1 MGPKTRILD
10 ATMLV
15 FRRHGFRR
23 SSIEQVAE
31 AAGLTRQALYHHF
44 ESKEA
49 LFRAVIERV
58 HDSAIAAEDAAVSE
72 AEKAGCSLADILAA
86 GMTARMRALIA
97 SFDGSPHI
105 EELYSE
111 HLVHGRDLYQK
122 YSALYLERLVAT
134 IARIVRKQTLAL
146 PQGLSP
152 AEFARLVEMAVPGSK
167 SQHPAMQPVDAFLK
181 DMAMMVRTLC
191 AGAVPKSQKPPPT
204 RPRAKNEHHAAKL
217 EHIHEHDDHQR
228 PRRTATR

>member
-1 MGPKTRILD
+1 
-10 ATMLV
+10 MLV

-58 HDSAIAAEDAAVSE
+58 HENAIAAEDAAISE
-72 AEKAGCSLADILAA
+72 AEKAGCGFADILAA
-86 GMTARMRALIA
+86 GMTARMRAFVA

-111 HLVHGRDLYQK
+111 HLVHARDLYQR
-122 YSALYLERLVAT
+122 YSARYQERLVAT
-134 IARIVRKQTLAL
+134 IARITRRQKLAL

-152 AEFARLVEMAVPGSK
+152 AEFARLIEMAVHGSK
-167 SQHPAMQPVDAFLK
+167 SQHPAMQPADAFLD
-181 DMAMMVRTLC
+181 DMALMVRTLC
-191 AGAVPKSQKPPPT
+191 AGAVPKSQKPPG
-204 RPRAKNEHHAAKL
+204 
-217 EHIHEHDDHQR
+217 
-228 PRRTATR
+228 RTAAVGK

>member
-49 LFRAVIERV
+49 LFRAVVERV
-58 HDSAIAAEDAAVSE
+58 HQSAMAAEDAAVAG
-72 AEKAGCSLADILAA
+72 AEQAGGDLGDILSA
-86 GMTARMRALIA
+86 GMNARMQAMIA

-111 HLVHGRDLYQK
+111 HLAQARDLYQR
-122 YSALYLERLVAT
+122 YSVHYAERLVA
-134 IARIVRKQTLAL
+134 IVARTARRLKLTL
-146 PQGLSP
+146 PQGMSP
-152 AEFARLVEMAVPGSK
+152 AEFARLVEMAVHGSK

-181 DMAMMVRTLC
+181 DMTLMVRALC
-191 AGAVPKSQKPPPT
+191 AGAVPKQGPAARKAATSKKT
-204 RPRAKNEHHAAKL
+204 PRSKTGA
-217 EHIHEHDDHQR
+217 
-228 PRRTATR
+228 RR

>member
-58 HDSAIAAEDAAVSE
+58 HQTAIAAEEAAISE
-72 AEKAGCSLADILAA
+72 AEKADCGFADVLVA
-86 GMTARMRALIA
+86 GMTARMRAMIA

-111 HLVHGRDLYQK
+111 HLVHARDLYQK
-122 YSALYLERLVAT
+122 YAALYADRLVAT
-134 IARIVRKQTLAL
+134 IARIVRKQKLAL
-146 PQGLSP
+146 PQGLS
-152 AEFARLVEMAVPGSK
+152 ATEFARLVEMAVHGSK

-191 AGAVPKSQKPPPT
+191 AGAVPKSQEQPASKAGT
-204 RPRAKNEHHAAKL
+204 RERSSRSKAGA
-217 EHIHEHDDHQR
+217 R
-228 PRRTATR
+228 P

>member
-1 MGPKTRILD
+1 MGPKSRILD

-44 ESKEA
+44 DSKEA

-58 HDSAIAAEDAAVSE
+58 HEAAIAAEDAAIGE
-72 AEKAGCSLADILAA
+72 AEKADDGLADILVA
-86 GMTARMRALIA
+86 GMTARMRAMIA

-111 HLVHGRDLYQK
+111 HLVHARDLYQR
-122 YSALYLERLVAT
+122 YSARYQERLVVT
-134 IARIVRKQTLAL
+134 IARITRRQKLAL

-152 AEFARLVEMAVPGSK
+152 AEFARLIEMAVHGSK
-167 SQHPAMQPVDAFLK
+167 SQHPAMQPADAFLN
-181 DMAMMVRTLC
+181 DMALMVRTLC
-191 AGAVPKSQKPPPT
+191 AGAVPKSQKPPG
-204 RPRAKNEHHAAKL
+204 
-217 EHIHEHDDHQR
+217 
-228 PRRTATR
+228 RTAAVGK

>member
-1 MGPKTRILD
+1 MRPKTRILD

-31 AAGLTRQALYHHF
+31 AAGLTRQAVYHHF

-58 HDSAIAAEDAAVSE
+58 HEIAIAAEEVAIGE
-72 AEKAGCSLADILAA
+72 AEKAGSGFADILVA
-86 GMTARMRALIA
+86 GMTARMQAMIA

-122 YSALYLERLVAT
+122 YSALYAERLVAT
-134 IARIVRKQTLAL
+134 ITRIARKQKLAL
-146 PQGLSP
+146 PQGLLP
-152 AEFARLVEMAVPGSK
+152 AGFARLVEMAVHGSK

-191 AGAVPKSQKPPPT
+191 AGAVPKSQQQPADRAGT
-204 RPRAKNEHHAAKL
+204 RERSSRSKAGV
-217 EHIHEHDDHQR
+217 R
-228 PRRTATR
+228 P

>member
-1 MGPKTRILD
+1 MDPKTRILD

-49 LFRAVIERV
+49 LFRAVIARV
-58 HDSAIAAEDAAVSE
+58 HETAIAAEDAAVSAAE
-72 AEKAGCSLADILAA
+72 AAGGSFADIIVA
-86 GMTARMRALIA
+86 GLTARMQTAIA
-97 SFDGSPHI
+97 SFEGSPHI

-122 YSALYLERLVAT
+122 YSALYVEHLVAT
-134 IARIVRKQTLAL
+134 ITRIVRKQKLVL
-146 PQGLSP
+146 PQDLSP
-152 AEFARLVEMAVPGSK
+152 AEFARLVEMAVYGSK
-167 SQHPAMQPVDAFLK
+167 SQHPAMQPVDAFIK
-181 DMAMMVRTLC
+181 DMALMVRTLC
-191 AGAVPKSQKPPPT
+191 AGAAPKPQKPPASKPAM
-204 RPRAKNEHHAAKL
+204 RASSSRRKTG
-217 EHIHEHDDHQR
+217 DH
-228 PRRTATR
+228 P

>member
-58 HDSAIAAEDAAVSE
+58 HESAIAAEDAAISE
-72 AEKAGCSLADILAA
+72 AEKAGGGLADILAT
-86 GMTARMRALIA
+86 GMTARMKTMIA

-111 HLVHGRDLYQK
+111 HIVQARDLYQT
-122 YSALYLERLVAT
+122 YSALYMHRLVAT
-134 IARIVRKQTLAL
+134 VARITRKQKLAL

-152 AEFARLVEMAVPGSK
+152 AEFARLVEMAVHGSK
-167 SQHPAMQPVDAFLK
+167 SQHPAMQPADAFLK

-191 AGAVPKSQKPPPT
+191 AGAVPKSLEKPANT
-204 RPRAKNEHHAAKL
+204 ARTKERSSRSKAGARP
-217 EHIHEHDDHQR
+217 
-228 PRRTATR
+228 

>member
-1 MGPKTRILD
+1 MDPKTRILD

-49 LFRAVIERV
+49 LFRAVIARV
-58 HDSAIAAEDAAVSE
+58 HETAIAAEQAAVGAAE
-72 AEKAGCSLADILAA
+72 AADGSLADIVVA
-86 GMTARMRALIA
+86 GMTARMRAMIA

-122 YSALYLERLVAT
+122 YSALYAERLVAT
-134 IARIVRKQTLAL
+134 IARIVRRQKLLL

-152 AEFARLVEMAVPGSK
+152 AEFARLVEMALHGSK
-167 SQHPAMQPVDAFLK
+167 SQHPAMQPADAFLK

-191 AGAVPKSQKPPPT
+191 AGALPKSQKLPANKPAIGE
-204 RPRAKNEHHAAKL
+204 RSS
-217 EHIHEHDDHQR
+217 
-228 PRRTATR
+228 RRKTGEYP